1 MIQRRRRAALAIAV
15 MAASLLMIA
24 SAPAHAADSDGDG
37 LSDAFEA
44 AYGLTSPDL
53 ADSDRDGIV
62 DPAEDEDGDRLGTL
76 GEQRYGTDPGDPDS
90 DGDGT
95 LDGDEDADGDG
106 TTNASEQDQRPVPT
120 GLRPPLAEAHEDTNG
135 VDVWCGVLEGR
146 SDLRHCD
153 FGDPQSDTR
162 IVLMGDSHAHALLRP
177 FERAAIREGW
187 HVQTLIKG
195 ACIPWL
201 GIENGLQQELDGGRS
216 CRDWKQ
222 NAVDWLNSG
231 NPPELV
237 VITHSER
244 YVLADPDG
252 VPYDKETWPARW
264 QAALERTVE
273 VLPEAS
279 STLILGDVPRNYGDP
294 VACLQADPSDL
305 SACSSRRQPPEER
318 SVEQALRTG
327 AQASGAMFGTLY
339 DSICTYDPCPLIHG
353 DVLVW
358 RDRSHLS
365 ATFSG
370 RLTPALRT
378 LLGEA
383 LP

>member
-1 MIQRRRRAALAIAV
+1 MIQRRHPAVLAIAV

-24 SAPAHAADSDGDG
+24 SAPAQAADSDGDG

-153 FGDPQSDTR
+153 FGDPESDTR

-231 NPPELV
+231 DPPELV

-305 SACSSRRQPPEER
+305 SACSSRRQLPEER